1 MTPMIDM
8 KRIAL
13 LLPVLLF
20 VAGCG
25 SVPEYTQKFALSN
38 QKPLAGEE
46 VIVYYLPDSAPDGRE
61 VVLKVYEYKAN
72 LTDTKDYPME
82 RKGKGYTA
90 SFTFSEGVRGGLL
103 IIKDGDETENND
115 GFGYY
120 VQVHGKDGLP
130 VPGSD
135 AGMAY
140 AMVNWAEGALDLKK
154 DSEKAY
160 MLMKNDLEKNPGLK
174 REFAQAYLNLLNAVK
189 GKDVETLL
197 SPVVAEIEAASDKNE
212 DEYTY
217 LLAYYTNRKN
227 PEKVNEVKA
236 AFKEK
241 YPQAV
246 YFQRVQFNEFYR
258 EADITKKLE
267 LADKFRKD
275 YPVSDYHNDLNDLI
289 INWYRDN
296 KKYDEALRYIDIHKD
311 KVSPYRYYMLSLRM
325 YEEEYDAQTALSVA
339 EAGITKAKA
348 EYLNPTEKKGASESE
363 ADWKENRGSV
373 VAMNLHVK
381 AMLLERLGKTA
392 EALVVMEENYS
403 YANGKDDKYNALHSR
418 LLLAA
423 GKTAEAIKL
432 CEDAILR
439 GYDNKD
445 VTENLRQAYIQKNG
459 SENGFAAYLSGLEKP
474 QRDKLIRKLEKD
486 LINEPAPQFTLVDLG
501 GKNVSL
507 ADYKGKTVIVDFW
520 ATWCGPCL
528 QSFPGMQNA
537 VEKFSKDDG
546 VKFLFVNAWER
557 VTDKKTNAEEFIA
570 KKKYSFHVLMDY
582 ENKVIG
588 EFGVQGI
595 PTKYVIDKNGNIRFK
610 SVGFSGNTDH
620 MVKEIEAMV
629 AMVR

>member
-1 MTPMIDM
+1 MNLM
-8 KRIAL
+8 KRLTLILPL
-13 LLPVLLF
+13 LLIL
-20 VAGCG
+20 AGCG
-25 SVPEYTQKFALSN
+25 AVPEYTQKFALSN
-38 QKPLAGEE
+38 AKPQAGEK
-46 VIVYYLPDSAPDGRE
+46 VTVYFLPASDAGEKE

-82 RKGKGYTA
+82 KKGKGYTA
-90 SFTFSEGVRGGLL
+90 TFTYSEGSRGGLL
-103 IIKDGDETENND
+103 IIDNGGETENNA
-115 GFGYY
+115 GYGWY
-120 VQVHGKDGLP
+120 VQVHGADGLP

-154 DSEKAY
+154 DSDKAY
-160 MLMKNDLEKNPGLK
+160 ELMKNDLDKNPGLK

-197 SPVVAEIEAASDKNE
+197 SPAVAEIEAAADKSE
-212 DEYTY
+212 DDYTF
-217 LLAYYTNRKN
+217 LIAYFTNRKN
-227 PEKVNEVKA
+227 PEKVNEIKA

-258 EADITKKLE
+258 EQDITKKLE

-275 YPVSDYHNDLNDLI
+275 YPISDYHNDLNDIL

-296 KKYDEALRYIDIHKD
+296 KKYDEALRYIDIHKE
-311 KVSPYRYYMLSLRM
+311 KVRPFRYYTLALRM
-325 YEEEYDAQTALSVA
+325 YEEEYDIQTALKVTDM
-339 EAGITKAKA
+339 GIAKAKA
-348 EYLNPTEKKGASESE
+348 EYENPADKKSMTESD
-363 ADWKENRGSV
+363 ADWKESRGSLI
-373 VAMNLHVK
+373 AMNLFVK
-381 AMLLERLGKTA
+381 ALLLERSGKND
-392 EALVVMEENYS
+392 EALALMQENYS
-403 YANGKDDKYNALHSR
+403 YAKGKDDKYNALQTR
-418 LLLAA
+418 LLLSL
-423 GKTAEAIKL
+423 GKTGDAIKL

-445 VTENLRQAYIQKNG
+445 VTENLQKAYIQKNG
-459 SENGFAAYLSGLEKP
+459 SESGFAEYLSALEKP
-474 QRDKLIRKLEKD
+474 QRDKLISKLEKD
-486 LINEPAPQFTLVDLG
+486 LMNETAPQFTLVDLS
-501 GKNVSL
+501 GKEVSL

-537 VEKFSKDDG
+537 VEKFAKDEN
-546 VKFLFVNAWER
+546 VKFLFINAWER
-557 VTDKKTNAEEFIA
+557 VTDKKTNAEDFIA
-570 KKKYSFHVLMDY
+570 KKKYTFHVLMDY

-595 PTKYVIDKNGNIRFK
+595 PTKFVIDKNGNIRFK